1 MVTKN
6 QTKEDRDKEMLE
18 LVSILEN
25 LNTHQVEGW
34 LAPDEG
40 ALLYMAAKSCT
51 EGAIVEIG
59 AWKGKSTIF
68 LAKGSKA
75 GNNVKIHSID
85 PHTGASE
92 QKAVDSNIWT
102 YPEFKTNIH
111 ALNVDDIIAPIVKTS
126 AEAAKEWDMPIE
138 LLFIDGAHEY
148 DLVKQDFE
156 LWVPHV
162 IKNGMVLM
170 HDTNPDISL
179 PGPVR
184 VCKEYLFDS
193 GDFYDFKYR
202 YSLAFARKK

>member
-1 MVTKN
+1 MDAKKRTEGDTNLAV
-6 QTKEDRDKEMLE
+6 
-18 LVSILEN
+18 VSILTD
-25 LNTHQVEGW
+25 LISHQVDGW
-34 LAPDEG
+34 LDPSEG
-40 ALLYMAAKSCT
+40 ALLYMAAQSCT
-51 EGAIVEIG
+51 GSGAIVEIG

-75 GNNVKIHSID
+75 GNNVKVYSID

-92 QKAVDSNIWT
+92 QKAVESNIWT
-102 YPEFKTNIH
+102 FPDFKTNIH
-111 ALNVDDIIAPIVKTS
+111 ALNVDDIITPIVKTS
-126 AEAAKEWDMPIE
+126 VAASKEWDMPIE

-156 LWVPHV
+156 LWYPHV

-184 VCKEYLFDS
+184 VCKEFLFGS
-193 GDFYDFKYR
+193 GDFYDFKYS

>member
-1 MVTKN
+1 MSAKT
-6 QTKEDRDKEMLE
+6 QKEEDTRKV
-18 LVSILEN
+18 LVSLLEDII
-25 LNTHQVEGW
+25 THHVEGW
-34 LAPDEG
+34 LAPDEC

-51 EGAIVEIG
+51 GSGAIVEIG

-75 GNNVKIHSID
+75 GDKVKVYSID

-92 QKAVDSNIWT
+92 HKAVDSNIWT

-111 ALNVDDIIAPIVKTS
+111 ALNVDDIITPIVKTS
-126 AEAAKEWDMPIE
+126 VDAEKEWDMPIE

-156 LWVPHV
+156 LWYPHV

-170 HDTNPDISL
+170 HDTNPSISL

-184 VCKEYLFDS
+184 VCKEYLIDS
-193 GDFYDFKYR
+193 GNFYDFKCSF
-202 YSLAFARKK
+202 SLAFARKK